1 MPTATRPAA
10 AIEMA
15 AKYICNHHCGRC
27 PMLVVKFPCP
37 GECGLD
43 TLAWQCW
50 ISYFQNLADKAGEAA
65 RRSTSSQ
72 HDPAPANAA

>member
-1 MPTATRPAA
+1 MPTVTRPSA
-10 AIEMA
+10 AIEIA

-37 GECGLD
+37 AECGLD

-50 ISYFQNLADKAGEAA
+50 ISYFQNLADKMAEAA
-65 RRSTSSQ
+65 RQAPS
-72 HDPAPANAA
+72 PANAP

>member
-1 MPTATRPAA
+1 MRNVTRPDA

-37 GECGLD
+37 AECGLD

-50 ISYFQNLADKAGEAA
+50 ISYFQNLADKMGEAA
-65 RRSTSSQ
+65 RQAPS
-72 HDPAPANAA
+72 PANAP